1 MTIIKSHAS
10 RFQLIAWRQKEG
22 FPPPVHNWLDEFL
35 HLCEDHFVHFWLL
48 PLNHQRL
55 AYWWD
60 ITAQRR
66 LWYGDQRLLSLK
78 SPCHVQVCKV
88 KHVAAV
94 KERTFHQPLLGDTS
108 AYQTSVVSASDPWKG
123 LCYLSEVCVLYALL
137 LFQGLES
144 LLSKLQKPA
153 TAVLGETYWSV
164 GDYMR

>member
-1 MTIIKSHAS
+1 M
-10 RFQLIAWRQKEG
+10 
-22 FPPPVHNWLDEFL
+22 
-35 HLCEDHFVHFWLL
+35 
-48 PLNHQRL
+48 
-55 AYWWD
+55 
-60 ITAQRR
+60 
-66 LWYGDQRLLSLK
+66 
-78 SPCHVQVCKV
+78 CKV
-88 KHVAAV
+88 KQVAAV

-164 GDYMR
+164 GDYMRWPNGPFWAKKLWNVWKATDMLRTCMGISVWHMTIYTNSVYLLKCREQYPTGKMNTGLRCQSIPGQEMPK